1 MKSSYNW
8 SILSARKSIST
19 KKRPEGRSLSG
30 VKDLLILLGLALLRI
45 RSVLLLYSFIELGGN
60 ENHSVVLDSLGIL
73 PFLWLEIALYS
84 EECSLDQA
92 VE

>member
-1 MKSSYNW
+1 MIQVFPFSKEKY
-8 SILSARKSIST
+8 KHT
-19 KKRPEGRSLSG
+19 KKRPEGRSFMRSEGFTYPSGSFPAENQERSPSLQLRRTLSG
-30 VKDLLILLGLALLRI
+30 
-45 RSVLLLYSFIELGGN
+45 Y

-73 PFLWLEIALYS
+73 PFLWLEVALYS

>member
-1 MKSSYNW
+1 MSS
-8 SILSARKSIST
+8 LSARKSIST
-19 KKRPEGRSLSG
+19 KKRPEGRSFMRA
-30 VKDLLILLGLALLRI
+30 KDLLILLGLALLRI
-45 RSVLLLYSFIELGGN
+45 GSVLLLNSFVELGGN

-73 PFLWLEIALYS
+73 PFLWLEVALYS

>member
-1 MKSSYNW
+1 MT
-8 SILSARKSIST
+8 RSIST
-19 KKRPEGRSLSG
+19 KKATRRPLFIRE
-30 VKDLLILLGLALLRI
+30 KDLLILLGLALLRI

-73 PFLWLEIALYS
+73 PFLWLEIALYC

>member
-1 MKSSYNW
+1 M
-8 SILSARKSIST
+8 RRSIST

-30 VKDLLILLGLALLRI
+30 EKDLLILLGLALLRI
-45 RSVLLLYSFIELGGN
+45 RSVLLLYSFVELGGN

-73 PFLWLEIALYS
+73 PFLWLEIALYC
-84 EECSLDQA
+84 EECSLDQT

>member
-1 MKSSYNW
+1 MIKMT
-8 SILSARKSIST
+8 RSISI
-19 KKRPEGRSLSG
+19 KKRPKGRSLSEE

-45 RSVLLLYSFIELGGN
+45 RSVLLLNSFVELSGN

-73 PFLWLEIALYS
+73 LFLWLEVALYS

>member
-1 MKSSYNW
+1 MTKM
-8 SILSARKSIST
+8 RRSISIKKAT
-19 KKRPEGRSLSG
+19 KGRSLSEE

-73 PFLWLEIALYS
+73 PFLWLEVAY
-84 EECSLDQA
+84 
-92 VE
+92 